1 MFDLTRGSVC
11 RLSRNFLVPFKN
23 IKDVIRK
30 MTRYSVANKDKR
42 NGTELWPGKT
52 GLNMRKNFLTAKV
65 LNTEKGNQ
73 RPLGMLSGGLLKSR
87 IAWQLPGG
95 NFGTILPAPLA
106 FLGALIHPLART
118 RHPPW
123 QTTVTLCSI
132 MSSPKENEH

>member
-11 RLSRNFLVPFKN
+11 RLSRNFLEPFKN

-30 MTRYSVANKDKR
+30 MMTRYSVTTKDNKG

-73 RPLGMLSGGLLKSR
+73 RPLGMLSGGL
-87 IAWQLPGG
+87 
-95 NFGTILPAPLA
+95 
-106 FLGALIHPLART
+106 
-118 RHPPW
+118 
-123 QTTVTLCSI
+123 
-132 MSSPKENEH
+132 